1 MKVLGQCQRSAK
13 VRRRLARV
21 NRAMSQAKIATK
33 LTLQQQV
40 EKNAGNLILLMRL

>member
-1 MKVLGQCQRSAK
+1 MMKVLGQCQRSAK

-40 EKNAGNLILLMRL
+40 EKNAVILLMCL